1 MKHLNTRQTLLAAAT
16 LAATISLPAPA
27 QNVLE
32 EVIVVA
38 QKREENLQDTAIA
51 ITAVSGDMMDSL
63 NIRDSSDYEAIVP
76 SLSVR
81 TSPSR
86 LFIRGVGRVTN
97 SLGTDPGIAVYLD
110 EVYTAEFTVLSRATS
125 LTTQRVDVLR
135 GPQGTL
141 FGRNTTGGAVSV
153 TSLRPTEEFEHHVR
167 ATAGDYGRIDVGA
180 SSSGPITDDLGYRVY
195 GYRNERDGYI
205 ENQSGDDIWDQ
216 NIWGAGAQL
225 SWDVSDTVN
234 IWLSYATDIRDN
246 KTGSANQGGYLI
258 TPYRPD
264 LRTETDGFLFS
275 EAYQWDKKNPAVQ
288 DPYKVDMSDVL
299 KSKDQSNNKV
309 IGNVTWD
316 LDSLTVKYI
325 GGYFDGNYE
334 GRKGDIGFTS
344 NPDNRVVEDVE
355 EDSKSYSHE
364 IQFIS
369 NTDSPLQWVGG
380 LYYRHEKK
388 EQPYTI
394 RSIEADYL
402 SYTVPNGIFTGP
414 LQPNLGNNWQY
425 NQEADLEVDSYAA
438 FADVNYSFNE
448 SWKLTAG
455 LRYSYDEKTGEE
467 VQYSVADPFATE
479 GAYEALKP
487 LWNALGY
494 PEDCCG
500 FLVDDPEERNRKID
514 DDWDNVSGR
523 LVLDYMYSDD
533 AMVYASISTG
543 YKSGGFRLGT
553 LQPNP
558 SFDEEELLAYEI
570 GYKGTFN
577 DTLQVNAAAY
587 YYDYSDMQVLVPR
600 LTDQNLPVEEVINA
614 DSAEVKGFEVEAIWL
629 ATDNLTLMGNYSYID
644 GEYDDFCCAI
654 DTIGAPELGEQDL
667 SGNPL
672 TQAPE
677 NKVFL
682 NASYSIQTSSWGEFV
697 PSASYSWVDDRQYDV
712 FDTDVTRADDYYR
725 VDALVTWYSPSED
738 IRVIASGRNL
748 TDKQTWQS
756 LARLNSTGALT
767 GQINEPRTWA
777 IEVQYDF

>member
-1 MKHLNTRQTLLAAAT
+1 MKHLTTRKTLLAAAT

-51 ITAVSGDMMDSL
+51 ITAVTGDMMDSL
-63 NIRDSSDYEAIVP
+63 NIRNSSDYEAIVP

-153 TSLRPTEEFEHHVR
+153 TSLRPTDEFEHHVR

-180 SSSGPITDDLGYRVY
+180 SSSGPITDDLRYRVY

-205 ENQSGDDIWDQ
+205 DNKSGDDIWDE

-264 LRTETDGFLFS
+264 LRTETDGFLLS

-288 DPYKVDMSDVL
+288 DPYEVDMSDVL
-299 KSKDQSNNKV
+299 KAKDESNNKV

-316 LDSLTVKYI
+316 LDNLTVKYI

-364 IQFIS
+364 FQLIS

-388 EQPYTI
+388 DQPYTI
-394 RSIEADYL
+394 RSIKADYL
-402 SYTVPNGIFTGP
+402 SYTVPLVNFLGP
-414 LQPNLGNNWQY
+414 LEPNLGNNWQY
-425 NQEADLEVDSYAA
+425 NQQTELEVDSYAA
-438 FADVNYSFNE
+438 FADLNYSFNE
-448 SWKLTAG
+448 TWKLTAG

-467 VQYSVADPFATE
+467 EQYSVADPFATE
-479 GAYEALKP
+479 GAYEGLRP
-487 LWNALGY
+487 VWDFLGY

-500 FLVDDPEERNRKID
+500 WLVDDPEERNRKTD

-523 LVLDYMYSDD
+523 LVLDYMYSDE
-533 AMVYASISTG
+533 AMLYASISTG

-553 LQPNP
+553 LQPNA

-682 NASYSIQTSSWGEFV
+682 NASYSVRTESWGEFV

-725 VDALVTWYSPSED
+725 VDALVTWYSPSQD

-756 LARLNSTGALT
+756 LSRLNSTGALT